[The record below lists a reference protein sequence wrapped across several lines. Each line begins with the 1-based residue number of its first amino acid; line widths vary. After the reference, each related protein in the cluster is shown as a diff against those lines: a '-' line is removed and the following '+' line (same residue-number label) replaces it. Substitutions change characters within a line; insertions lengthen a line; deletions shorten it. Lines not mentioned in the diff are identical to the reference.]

1 MMSLWFFTNSLG
13 HSEETS
19 KILDICD
26 FLKVSDIENE
36 WWSMEN

>member
-1 MMSLWFFTNSLG
+1 MPNFRMACERQ

-19 KILDICD
+19 KNSDISD

-36 WWSMEN
+36 W